1 MKLTQNEERI
11 NGFFEELV
19 PVKGKCESLAG
30 EIIRATARIGYR
42 YYNDGD
48 MVGVGYGKE
57 TCNPAA
63 RFLLNRLP
71 SKLVETVVQLWGERN
86 EMKYEKLLDELNGGV
101 ADYIE
106 NHPELRLQPTNDML
120 DFRDSDEDVDD
131 GEDEEY

>member
-1 MKLTQNEERI
+1 MTQNEEKI
-11 NGFFEELV
+11 NRLFTDLV
-19 PVKGKCESLAG
+19 PATGKCESLAG

-48 MVGVGYGKE
+48 MVGTGHGKQ

-71 SKLVETVVQLWGERN
+71 TKSAETIAMLWGETN
-86 EMKYEKLLDELNGGV
+86 EEKYTTLFNELAGSV

-106 NHPELRLQPTNDML
+106 THPELQFTPTDDMW
-120 DFRDSDEDVDD
+120 DFKKPDEDVDD
-131 GEDEEY
+131 SEYED